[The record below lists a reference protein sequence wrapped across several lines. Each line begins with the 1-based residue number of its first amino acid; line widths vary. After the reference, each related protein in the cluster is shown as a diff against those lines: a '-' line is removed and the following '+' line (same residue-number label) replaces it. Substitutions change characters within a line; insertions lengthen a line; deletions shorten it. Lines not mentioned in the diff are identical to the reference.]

1 MLRFLRLAE
10 VMERT
15 GYSRPT
21 IYRKMRNAEF
31 PQAYSL
37 GGGES
42 GRSAVGWKSE
52 DIDAWLSS
60 RAVALPQKLAVA
72 KAANPVRTGLQPAL
86 GQHGRSSVVNRGFG
100 KRLHLGILE
109 SVSKAAAS

>member
-42 GRSAVGWKSE
+42 GRRE
-52 DIDAWLSS
+52 AWPEQSLLAK
-60 RAVALPQKLAVA
+60 RVWIHAKPVPKTPARCTPQVIGHTQLPILAA
-72 KAANPVRTGLQPAL
+72 T
-86 GQHGRSSVVNRGFG
+86 
-100 KRLHLGILE
+100 
-109 SVSKAAAS
+109 